1 MADDITPTDPT
12 DGADENDSAGDAAPL
27 GLPTSRVLPRLIETE
42 MRESFIDYSMSVIVQ
57 RALPDVRDGLKPV
70 HRRILYAMH
79 EAGLQPNRAYK
90 KCATVVGDVLGRY
103 HPHGDQ
109 SVYDALVRMVQDFS
123 LRYPLIDGQGN
134 FGSIDGDGA
143 AAYRYTESRL
153 APLATEMLADID
165 KETVDESPNYDDRLT
180 EPRVLPARVPNLL
193 VNGSS
198 GIAVGMATNIP
209 PHNLREVVAAC
220 VHLID
225 NPEAGLDELMAFVR
239 GPDFPTGG
247 VIYGRDGIRD
257 AYETGRGRVVI
268 RAKAEFEEKEGGR
281 ERIIIT
287 EVPFQV
293 NKARLI
299 EYIAEL
305 VRDKK
310 LEGISDLR
318 DESDKRIRVVIE
330 LKRDAIPHIVL
341 NQLYKHTQMQSTFGV
356 IMLALVGGVPKVLPL
371 KDMLQHFIEHRHV
384 VVVRRT
390 QFELRKAKERE
401 HILEGLK
408 IAVDHID
415 EVIAIIRGSE
425 TTDEAGNRLRERF
438 GLSERQSDAIL
449 NMRLARLTGLEI
461 EQLEAELAEI
471 RAQIADL
478 EDILASRERRFSIIK
493 EELVEV
499 ADKYGDERR
508 TQILGDKAGL
518 TIEDLI
524 ADEEM
529 VLTVSHQGYIKRIP
543 ADTYRAQ
550 ARGGRGIAGMATK
563 EEDWVESVFL
573 ASTHDYLMFFTQQGQ
588 CYWLKVHEIP
598 LGSRTSRGK
607 PVVNLINIDRDDK
620 IAALVPVREFS
631 HDRNLIFA
639 TRKGTVKKT
648 VLSAYGNPRKVG
660 LNAIN
665 VLEGDELIDVQLS
678 DGNCQVVLATHEGM
692 AIRFPEGHVR
702 EMGRATTGVRGIDL
716 ASEDYVIGMVVV
728 KAANHLLVV
737 TEQGMGKRTDVDA
750 YRLQR
755 RGGKGVINVKINEKT
770 GRVVAIKVVH
780 PHDELVLITRQ
791 GIVNRQSVDGI
802 RLIGRNTQG
811 VRLINLEKGDRV
823 MDVARVVN
831 EDEEPKPIAA
841 EGEGGEVQEVVD
853 SDALEAALGIDGDED
868 DDGEIG
874 DDDLL
879 SVEDLVDEIDEG
891 GDEPPPDSIDDFYR
905 GETDG

>member
-1 MADDITPTDPT
+1 MADDITPTDPN
-12 DGADENDSAGDAAPL
+12 DGAGENGSGDDGAS
-27 GLPTSRVLPRLIETE
+27 GLPTARVLPRLIEDE

-90 KCATVVGDVLGRY
+90 KSATVVGDVLGKY

-225 NPEAGLDELMAFVR
+225 NPEAGLEELMAFVR

-281 ERIIIT
+281 ERIIVT

-356 IMLALVGGVPKVLPL
+356 IMLALVGGVPRVLPL
-371 KDMLQHFIEHRHV
+371 RDMLQHFIDHRHD

-408 IAVDHID
+408 IAVDNID

-425 TTDEAGNRLRERF
+425 TTDEAGIRLRERF

-478 EDILASRERRFSIIK
+478 EDILGSRERRFSIIK
-493 EELVEV
+493 EELLEV

-508 TQILGDKAGL
+508 TEILGDKAGL

-692 AIRFPEGHVR
+692 AIRFPEQHVR
-702 EMGRATTGVRGIDL
+702 EMGRATTGVRGISL
-716 ASEDYVIGMVVV
+716 EEGDYLVGMVVV

-737 TEQGMGKRTDVDA
+737 TENGLGKRTDVDA

-791 GIVNRQSVDGI
+791 GIVNRQPVDGI

-811 VRLINLEKGDRV
+811 VKLINLEKGDQV

-831 EDEEPKPIAA
+831 EDEEPKPITA
-841 EGEGGEVQEVVD
+841 EGEGEVQEVVD
-853 SDALEAALGIDGDED
+853 SDALEAALGIDDGED
-868 DDGEIG
+868 DGAIG
-874 DDDLL
+874 DDDLP
-879 SVEDLVDEIDEG
+879 SVEDLVDEIDED
-891 GDEPPPDSIDDFYR
+891 GDEPPPDSIDDLYR
-905 GETDG
+905 GETDE

>member
-12 DGADENDSAGDAAPL
+12 DGAGENDSADDAAPR
-27 GLPTSRVLPRLIETE
+27 LPTSRVLPRLIETE

-853 SDALEAALGIDGDED
+853 SDALEAALGIDDGED

-891 GDEPPPDSIDDFYR
+891 GDEPPPDSIDDLYR
-905 GETDG
+905 GETDD

>member
-1 MADDITPTDPT
+1 MADDITPTGPEGEDV
-12 DGADENDSAGDAAPL
+12 
-27 GLPTSRVLPRLIETE
+27 LPGQTGTRVLIRQIADE

-79 EAGLQPNRAYK
+79 EAGLNPNRPYK
-90 KCATVVGDVLGRY
+90 KSATVVGDVLGKY
-103 HPHGDQ
+103 HPHGD
-109 SVYDALVRMVQDFS
+109 SAVYDSLVRMVQDFS

-134 FGSIDGDGA
+134 FGSLDGDSA
-143 AAYRYTESRL
+143 AAYRYTEARL

-165 KETVDESPNYDDRLT
+165 KETVDFSPNFDDRLV

-193 VNGSS
+193 INGSS

-209 PHNLREVVAAC
+209 PHNLREVVSAC

-225 NPEAGLDELMAFVR
+225 RPEADADDLMEIVR

-247 VIYGRDGIRD
+247 VIYGRDGIKE
-257 AYETGRGRVVI
+257 AYREGRGRVVV
-268 RAKAEFEEKEGGR
+268 RAKAHVEEKEGGR
-281 ERIIIT
+281 ERIVVT
-287 EVPFQV
+287 EIPFMV

-299 EYIAEL
+299 EHIAEL

-318 DESDKRIRVVIE
+318 DESDKRIRIVIE
-330 LKRDAIPHIVL
+330 VKRDAIPHIVL

-356 IMLALVGGVPKVLPL
+356 IMLALVGGVPKVLKL
-371 KDMLQHFIEHRHV
+371 KEMLTHFIAHRHE

-390 QFELRKAKERE
+390 EFELRKAKERE

-415 EVIAIIRGSE
+415 EVIAIIRGSD
-425 TTDEAGNRLRERF
+425 TTDAAGERLRDRF

-461 EQLEAELAEI
+461 EQLEAELTEI

-478 EDILASRERRFSIIK
+478 TDILASRERRFQIIK
-493 EELVEV
+493 DELVEV

-508 TQILGDKAGL
+508 TTILGDTAGL
-518 TIEDLI
+518 SIEDLI

-529 VLTVSHQGYIKRIP
+529 VITVSHQGYIKRIP
-543 ADTYRAQ
+543 SDTYRAQ
-550 ARGGRGIAGMATK
+550 ARGGRGISGMATK

-598 LGSRTSRGK
+598 PGSRTSRGK
-607 PVVNLINIDRDDK
+607 PVVNLINIDRDDRV
-620 IAALVPVREFS
+620 AALVPVREFS
-631 HDRNLIFA
+631 HDRFLIFA
-639 TRKGTVKKT
+639 TRNGTVKKT

-678 DGNCQVVLATHEGM
+678 DGACEVVLATRDGM

-702 EMGRATTGVRGIDL
+702 EMGRATTGVRGIEL
-716 ASEDYVIGMVVV
+716 AENDFVIGMVVA
-728 KAANHLLVV
+728 KRGNHLLVV
-737 TEQGMGKRTDVDA
+737 TEAGWGKRTELDD

-755 RGGKGVINVKINEKT
+755 RGGKGVINVRKNDPKI

-791 GIVNRQSVDGI
+791 GIVNRQPVDGI
-802 RLIGRNTQG
+802 RVIGRNTRG
-811 VRLINLEKGDRV
+811 VKLINLEKNDQV
-823 MDVARVVN
+823 MDVARVIN
-831 EDEEPKPIAA
+831 EDEEPRPITSD
-841 EGEGGEVQEVVD
+841 EGEVQEIVD
-853 SDALEAALGIDGDED
+853 SSALEQALGIE
-868 DDGEIG
+868 
-874 DDDLL
+874 
-879 SVEDLVDEIDEG
+879 DEG
-891 GDEPPPDSIDDFYR
+891 GDDDGAFDDGDLPPSVEELVDEVMDDDDGGPEPHDVEDEFR
-905 GETDG
+905 GE